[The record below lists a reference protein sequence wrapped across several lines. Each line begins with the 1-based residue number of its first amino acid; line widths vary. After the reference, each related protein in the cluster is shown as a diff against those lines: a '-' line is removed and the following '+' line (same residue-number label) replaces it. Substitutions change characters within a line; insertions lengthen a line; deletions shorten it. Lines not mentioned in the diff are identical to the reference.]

1 MGEDKLLTSE
11 LESRKNLQ
19 CLNRLSCF
27 SRGDGG
33 GRLEVRGGRLEAL
46 AAGGG
51 KAGSH
56 AAQRMQNGET
66 RNCTAAHFSRL
77 GELFRIKTLTCSHS
91 NSEVF

>member
-46 AAGGG
+46 AADRG
-51 KAGSH
+51 KAGSR
-56 AAQRMQNGET
+56 AAEGMQNGET
-66 RNCTAAHFSRL
+66 WNCITAHF
-77 GELFRIKTLTCSHS
+77 F
-91 NSEVF
+91 